1 MYEQEIPGDAAHER
15 VLSIVVPCYNEEE
28 SIPLFYR
35 ETRKA
40 ANELR
45 QRLRVQVEYVFVDD
59 GSTDSTLDIL
69 KKLRAQDKQVH
80 YVSFSRNFGKESAL
94 YAGLRAANGD
104 FVATLDADLQDPPSL
119 LPQMIEF
126 LDGHAD
132 YDCVATRRETRRGE
146 PIVRSFFARMFY
158 RIIHRISETEI
169 VDGAR
174 DFRCMTRRFVD
185 AVLSLKE
192 VNRFSKGIFSWVGFK
207 THYISYENVERA
219 AGKSKWN
226 FLSLLKYSIEGIVGF
241 SIVPLVFSSIIG
253 LLFCLLA
260 FAGIVFVVVRAMM
273 FGDPVAGWPSM
284 ICVILLMGGLQLFSL
299 GVLGEYLAKTYIE
312 SKDRPIYVVA
322 EEG

>member
-146 PIVRSFFARMFY
+146 SIVRSFFRAHVLPDHQQNFGNGDR
-158 RIIHRISETEI
+158 RW
-169 VDGAR
+169 GAR
-174 DFRCMTRRFVD
+174 
-185 AVLSLKE
+185 LSLHDE
-192 VNRFSKGIFSWVGFK
+192 TIRGCGSLTQGSQPLFQR
-207 THYISYENVERA
+207 H
-219 AGKSKWN
+219 
-226 FLSLLKYSIEGIVGF
+226 FLLGRVQN
-241 SIVPLVFSSIIG
+241 PLHLI
-253 LLFCLLA
+253 
-260 FAGIVFVVVRAMM
+260 
-273 FGDPVAGWPSM
+273 
-284 ICVILLMGGLQLFSL
+284 
-299 GVLGEYLAKTYIE
+299 
-312 SKDRPIYVVA
+312 
-322 EEG
+322 

>member
-45 QRLRVQVEYVFVDD
+45 QRPRVQVEYVFVDD
-59 GSTDSTLDIL
+59 GFTDSTLDIL

-132 YDCVATRRETRRGE
+132 YDCVVRRA
-146 PIVRSFFARMFY
+146 VANRSSA
-158 RIIHRISETEI
+158 
-169 VDGAR
+169 
-174 DFRCMTRRFVD
+174 
-185 AVLSLKE
+185 
-192 VNRFSKGIFSWVGFK
+192 
-207 THYISYENVERA
+207 
-219 AGKSKWN
+219 
-226 FLSLLKYSIEGIVGF
+226 
-241 SIVPLVFSSIIG
+241 VFSRACSTG
-253 LLFCLLA
+253 SSTECRKRRSSMGRA
-260 FAGIVFVVVRAMM
+260 TFAA
-273 FGDPVAGWPSM
+273 
-284 ICVILLMGGLQLFSL
+284 
-299 GVLGEYLAKTYIE
+299 
-312 SKDRPIYVVA
+312 
-322 EEG
+322 

>member
-45 QRLRVQVEYVFVDD
+45 QRPRVQVEYVFVDD
-59 GSTDSTLDIL
+59 GFTDSTLDIL

-126 LDGHAD
+126 LDGHRTTIASPHVVRRA
-132 YDCVATRRETRRGE
+132 VAN
-146 PIVRSFFARMFY
+146 RSSA
-158 RIIHRISETEI
+158 
-169 VDGAR
+169 
-174 DFRCMTRRFVD
+174 
-185 AVLSLKE
+185 
-192 VNRFSKGIFSWVGFK
+192 
-207 THYISYENVERA
+207 
-219 AGKSKWN
+219 
-226 FLSLLKYSIEGIVGF
+226 
-241 SIVPLVFSSIIG
+241 VFSRACSTG
-253 LLFCLLA
+253 SSTECRKRRSSMGRA
-260 FAGIVFVVVRAMM
+260 TFAA
-273 FGDPVAGWPSM
+273 
-284 ICVILLMGGLQLFSL
+284 
-299 GVLGEYLAKTYIE
+299 
-312 SKDRPIYVVA
+312 
-322 EEG
+322 

>member
-104 FVATLDADLQDPPSL
+104 FVATLDADLQDRSGGAGGDH
-119 LPQMIEF
+119 QRVE
-126 LDGHAD
+126 
-132 YDCVATRRETRRGE
+132 RRGRTLNDGQAHQFRGLDKRDQAGDDE
-146 PIVRSFFARMFY
+146 NGVHHVRRQCQ
-158 RIIHRISETEI
+158 RQT
-169 VDGAR
+169 DGAR
-174 DFRCMTRRFVD
+174 HEHRIQPHV
-185 AVLSLKE
+185 
-192 VNRFSKGIFSWVGFK
+192 
-207 THYISYENVERA
+207 
-219 AGKSKWN
+219 
-226 FLSLLKYSIEGIVGF
+226 
-241 SIVPLVFSSIIG
+241 
-253 LLFCLLA
+253 
-260 FAGIVFVVVRAMM
+260 
-273 FGDPVAGWPSM
+273 
-284 ICVILLMGGLQLFSL
+284 
-299 GVLGEYLAKTYIE
+299 
-312 SKDRPIYVVA
+312 
-322 EEG
+322 

>member
-132 YDCVATRRETRRGE
+132 YDCVATRRETR
-146 PIVRSFFARMFY
+146 
-158 RIIHRISETEI
+158 
-169 VDGAR
+169 
-174 DFRCMTRRFVD
+174 
-185 AVLSLKE
+185 LSLHDE
-192 VNRFSKGIFSWVGFK
+192 TIRGCGSLTQGSQPLFQR
-207 THYISYENVERA
+207 H
-219 AGKSKWN
+219 
-226 FLSLLKYSIEGIVGF
+226 FLLGRVQN
-241 SIVPLVFSSIIG
+241 PLHLI
-253 LLFCLLA
+253 
-260 FAGIVFVVVRAMM
+260 
-273 FGDPVAGWPSM
+273 
-284 ICVILLMGGLQLFSL
+284 
-299 GVLGEYLAKTYIE
+299 
-312 SKDRPIYVVA
+312 
-322 EEG
+322 